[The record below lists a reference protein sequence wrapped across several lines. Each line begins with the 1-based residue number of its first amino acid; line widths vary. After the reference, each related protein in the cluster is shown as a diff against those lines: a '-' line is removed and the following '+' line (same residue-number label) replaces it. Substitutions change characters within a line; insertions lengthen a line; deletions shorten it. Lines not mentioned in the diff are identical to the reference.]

1 MQENKRTLYFM
12 GGTVLA
18 GLLLVGIMY
27 IFNIIQ
33 KPKEAEPEPIP
44 PTASNHKVL
53 QNKIDNLTIDCKSS
67 AKSGH

>member
-44 PTASNHKVL
+44 PTEIGRAHV
-53 QNKIDNLTIDCKSS
+53 
-67 AKSGH
+67 